1 MRHFHL
7 DDEALSAALDGEG
20 THDEQVHLDSCPS
33 CRARFDGLRAV
44 ALAVGMAVPRRPE
57 QAVDAAIQAALS
69 SADELDHADQADRAA
84 SIVTASEGASGG
96 AGAPRPASRQA
107 DSYPATQRRAGL
119 RPGAGHR
126 PGGHRFGAGSPR
138 YARLVLAAAAAAVVA
153 VVLGA
158 GLLARASGPG
168 STSKVAS
175 GAARGLATPN
185 AAPGQ
190 PGEAGKPSQA
200 GSGAAIP
207 SSAPGVASRQGVAAG
222 VVRGVSLG
230 DQADPLALARIVDS
244 QLAAGA
250 VPNQSPEVSGAA
262 AVPIPCADQGAAIG
276 GAPGQPLILRY
287 AAPVRWRDQD
297 ALVLVYA
304 RPAGGLV
311 GMVIRPQ
318 DCAALTTFNP

>member
-7 DDEALSAALDGEG
+7 DDEALSASLDGEG
-20 THDEQVHLDSCPS
+20 TSDEQAHVESCPS

-44 ALAVGMAVPRRPE
+44 ALAVGTAVPRRPK

-69 SADELDHADQADRAA
+69 RADELDQADRADPAA
-84 SIVTASEGASGG
+84 SIVTASEGTSEG
-96 AGAPRPASRQA
+96 ARDGLSR
-107 DSYPATQRRAGL
+107 
-119 RPGAGHR
+119 
-126 PGGHRFGAGSPR
+126 R
-138 YARLVLAAAAAAVVA
+138 YARLVLAAAAVVA

-175 GAARGLATPN
+175 GAARGLTTPN
-185 AAPGQ
+185 TAPGQ
-190 PGEAGKPSQA
+190 PGETGKPSQA

-207 SSAPGVASRQGVAAG
+207 SAAPGVGSRQGVAAG

-230 DQADPLALARIVDS
+230 DQADPLTLARIVDS

-250 VPNQSPEVSGAA
+250 VSNQSPEVSGAA
-262 AVPIPCADQGAAIG
+262 AVPTPCAEQGAAIG